1 MGVDIN
7 DVSMMVQIID
17 ICSKRGAFEGPELQ
31 MVGQLRTKLATI
43 VENAN
48 KEQSDVQRNEE

>member
-1 MGVDIN
+1 MDVDIN

>member
-31 MVGQLRTKLATI
+31 MVGQFRTKLATI